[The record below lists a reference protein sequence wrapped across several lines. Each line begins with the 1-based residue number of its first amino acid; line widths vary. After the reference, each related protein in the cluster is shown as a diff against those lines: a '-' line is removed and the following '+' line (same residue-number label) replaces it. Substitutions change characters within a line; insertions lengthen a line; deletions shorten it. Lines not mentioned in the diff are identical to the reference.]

1 MKINAELILELRIKK
16 LWSQDELA
24 IASGLNLR
32 TIQRIE
38 KEASASL
45 QSRKALASALDVD
58 TLELEYK
65 ELNIMKQYEYKT
77 LDIKSNEGFLT
88 GIKKQKLPDLAEIF
102 NQEGKEGWLL
112 VQILTPDLAQGIWS
126 AKTGNM
132 VAVLQREILQ

>member
-1 MKINAELILELRIKK
+1 MKINAALILELRHKK

-58 TLELEYK
+58 TSALEYSESIK
-65 ELNIMKQYEYKT
+65 MKQYEYKT
-77 LDIKSNEGFLT
+77 LEIKNKEGFLT
-88 GIKKQKLPDLAEIF
+88 GIKKQKMPDLAEIF
-102 NQEGKEGWLL
+102 NEEGKQGWLV
-112 VQILTPDLAQGIWS
+112 VQILTPDLAQGVWS

-132 VAVLQREILQ
+132 VALMQREILE